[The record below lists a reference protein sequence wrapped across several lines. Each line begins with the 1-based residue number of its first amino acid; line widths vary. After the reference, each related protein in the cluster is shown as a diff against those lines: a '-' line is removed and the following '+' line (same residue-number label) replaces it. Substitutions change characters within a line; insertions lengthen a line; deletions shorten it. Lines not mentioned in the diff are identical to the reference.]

1 MITFCFSCG
10 KAIDIRDC
18 EFEKN
23 PKYCRYC
30 VDENGKLKSFE
41 RKKNENIKKIK
52 IILGYSNEFSEKLAL
67 KMMSKYPA
75 WKNIIRQEE
84 NENEDSK

>member
-1 MITFCFSCG
+1 MITFCGSCG
-10 KAIDIRDC
+10 KVIDIQDC

-23 PKYCRYC
+23 PKYCRFC

-41 RKKNENIKKIK
+41 RIKNENIRQIK
-52 IILGYSNEFSEKLAL
+52 TILGYSDKFSENLAL

-75 WKNIIRQEE
+75 WKNIIEQEE
-84 NENEDSK
+84 NENED